1 MSAPLFKK
9 VNSSDYINY
18 KKRTA
23 IAGEYSSTTNTNP
36 VKSNGLQYNDNFIFV
51 PTLISTDLSNCLIQ
65 AKSYELKQN
74 YMKGVDYLEKVCDKK
89 SQISPPVVSTT
100 YTVTYDGNGNTS
112 GNPPVDGLSP
122 YNSGSTV
129 TVLGII
135 GTILPLVNSGY
146 AFDGW
151 NTQPDGS
158 GTASIPGFTFI
169 INGNTILYAV
179 WLAL

>member
-9 VNSSDYINY
+9 VNSSDYISY
-18 KKRTA
+18 KKRAA
-23 IAGEYSSTTNTNP
+23 IAGEYSRATNTNP
-36 VKSNGLQYNDNFIFV
+36 VKNNGLQYNQNFNFI
-51 PTLISTDLSNCLIQ
+51 PTSISTDISNCLLQ
-65 AKSYELKQN
+65 AKSYELKQ
-74 YMKGVDYLEKVCDKK
+74 DYTYGSSIYCPITQEA
-89 SQISPPVVSTT
+89 PVVSTT

-135 GTILPLVNSGY
+135 GTILPLLKSGY

-158 GTASIPGFTFI
+158 GTASIPGYTFI

-179 WLAL
+179 WLEL